1 MNKRNLQ
8 LSLGRTLLTVSALA
22 LLAALVGVPV
32 YLGLWQLAV
41 YPAVIGG
48 LVLLWE
54 FFEYK
59 ARTDPNDALGFIDHV
74 GGMFFSLFF
83 VGPSMLFLAGWTIYL
98 ALGGGPILSK
108 SALVIA
114 GLFLSLLILSGP
126 LSELLAGLFAE
137 QSARKRRGRKPR
149 KGAKEA

>member
-48 LVLLWE
+48 LILFWVFLE
-54 FFEYK
+54 HK
-59 ARTDPNDALGFIDHV
+59 AKTDPNDALGFLDH
-74 GGMFFSLFF
+74 GHAMRFALLFGM
-83 VGPSMLFLAGWTIYL
+83 PSTLFLAVWTIYL
-98 ALGGGPILSK
+98 FAHADSLVRGTAYTLAILTVLLLVLGSTIENF
-108 SALVIA
+108 AA
-114 GLFLSLLILSGP
+114 GLFVKYGP
-126 LSELLAGLFAE
+126 RIKK
-137 QSARKRRGRKPR
+137 RKRSR
-149 KGAKEA
+149 

>member
-48 LVLLWE
+48 LILFWMYLVHSA
-54 FFEYK
+54 K
-59 ARTDPNDALGFIDHV
+59 TDPNDALGFLDH
-74 GGMFFSLFF
+74 GHAMRFALLFGM
-83 VGPSMLFLAGWTIYL
+83 PSTLFLAVWTIYL
-98 ALGGGPILSK
+98 FAHADSLVRGTAYTLAILTVLLLVLGSTIENF
-108 SALVIA
+108 AA
-114 GLFLSLLILSGP
+114 GLFVKYGP
-126 LSELLAGLFAE
+126 RIKK
-137 QSARKRRGRKPR
+137 RKRSR
-149 KGAKEA
+149 